1 MEQVSALPSTIS
13 LKKLEFD
20 GVFTSKNTRGT
31 IRDKFKDSK
40 IEVTLL
46 KLNPNDSDDDSD
58 AHDYSEDESQ
68 AEEDQ
73 ATSQDEEEEK
83 V

>member
-1 MEQVSALPSTIS
+1 MEQVSALQSTIS

-20 GVFTSKNTRGT
+20 GVFTSKNTRST
-31 IRDKFKDSK
+31 IRDKVKESK

-46 KLNPNDSDDDSD
+46 KLNPNDSEDDSD

-68 AEEDQ
+68 ADQ
-73 ATSQDEEEEK
+73 D
-83 V
+83 